1 MLTTKE
7 NQCKYSKIQLLRY
20 MELTFESFPKSR
32 IPEYQCIHIQAFF
45 SPNSFLPQALHDM
58 DLEMRATPYVVVIVV
73 SLGTLPTCS
82 ME

>member
-1 MLTTKE
+1 
-7 NQCKYSKIQLLRY
+7 

-58 DLEMRATPYVVVIVV
+58 DLETRATPYVVVIVV

-82 ME
+82 MERGKQSYYLDFKLSPYTKL